1 MKYNNTH
8 NSTHTKKTCTN
19 TLSLTHAAILLIT
32 FKLYACNAIAKLW
45 LLASIQNTRSR
56 KTQNNDKKLC
66 CNIKDKKD
74 REK

>member
-1 MKYNNTH
+1 MLL
-8 NSTHTKKTCTN
+8 
-19 TLSLTHAAILLIT
+19 LS
-32 FKLYACNAIAKLW
+32 CG
-45 LLASIQNTRSR
+45 SIQNTRSR